1 MLMSQGVIAACLL
14 VTSVLGC
21 ANWQRVTD
29 LSPRA
34 YVEQQEP
41 SEARL
46 TFTDSTQVV
55 LHNLWVTEGSIG
67 SNRERRE
74 SSRKLAFPL
83 ASVVSSASPR
93 PGRSRKPRRRDTR
106 AGRHRRHGL
115 RDLRRAVPCWRLHGR
130 VAAASPS
137 IRRSVDPSPLP
148 RCVPRPTI

>member
-1 MLMSQGVIAACLL
+1 MLMSQGMIAACLL

-34 YVEQQEP
+34 YVEQHEP

-55 LHNLWVTEGSIG
+55 LYNLWVTEGSIG

-83 ASVVSSASPR
+83 ASVVSSASPDLDEV
-93 PGRSRKPRRRDTR
+93 GSLAAVTLEL
-106 AGRHRRHGL
+106 AGT
-115 RDLRRAVPCWRLHGR
+115 
-130 VAAASPS
+130 VALVYGIFAA
-137 IRRSVDPSPLP
+137 RYLAGACTVE
-148 RCVPRPTI
+148 